1 MNRDTR
7 VADSMAQSAAVTAR
21 VATVSALVLIGGFA
35 GCQKEL
41 FSRDM
46 SVPPTAMDV
55 TGISDFEGA
64 GGVEPGKS
72 LVEAVDEARVD
83 ALPRQEQAESIEL
96 SLAET
101 RAAAIEHNFSLKVE
115 LFKPRIGITALSAAE
130 AAFEA
135 VIFGSYTTTNESLLT
150 QLEEGIPTDSD
161 SFSGGV
167 RLPLVTGG
175 SLEVSTL
182 GNRSDGG
189 LLLAEPWEAGFEVD
203 ITQPLL
209 RDAGIEVN
217 TAAIR
222 IARYDAQTIDAQTK
236 LSVIRLLSDVE
247 RAYWNLYRVTRVLDV
262 RVRQYE
268 VAKQQAERARRLVA
282 ADQGSELDVLRA
294 ESGLG
299 GTLESVIVADNAVRV
314 AQRDLKVLMNRP
326 DLPQGGKTRIVI
338 TDPPSPTEPRID
350 SGLLVDRAM
359 SGRMELLE
367 LELSL
372 AADAERIMVARN
384 GMLPSFVL
392 DYNYQVLG
400 DGTSAGN
407 AYSSIPDEDIY
418 SISFGVEIPVGNEAA
433 RSTLARTLLTRLQR
447 LQTKNARKGSI
458 TNEVL
463 DAADGLTNAWQRI
476 IAARLESELAART
489 LAGEQR
495 QFDVGLRTST
505 DVLDAAARLADAQA
519 SEVNAMSAYQIAFVD
534 LAFATGTT
542 LGAQRVDIP
551 DIGADALAEFERE
564 LRR

>member
-1 MNRDTR
+1 MNEDTR
-7 VADSMAQSAAVTAR
+7 VKVVVARSVAIAAGA
-21 VATVSALVLIGGFA
+21 ASIAALVLVG
-35 GCQKEL
+35 GCQREL
-41 FSRDM
+41 FSKDM
-46 SVPPTAMDV
+46 SVPPTTMDV
-55 TGISDFEGA
+55 KGITDFEGTGA
-64 GGVEPGKS
+64 VGSGKS
-72 LVEAVDEARVD
+72 LADAVDEARVD
-83 ALPRQEQAESIEL
+83 ALPRQEQAESVDL
-96 SLAET
+96 SLAEA
-101 RAAAIEHNFSLKVE
+101 RAGALENNLSLKAD
-115 LFKPRIGITALSAAE
+115 LFKPRIGVTAISGAE

-161 SFSGGV
+161 SFTGGV

-175 SLEVSTL
+175 SVEVSTL
-182 GNRSDGG
+182 GNRFDGG
-189 LLLAEPWEAGFEVD
+189 SLLAEPWEAGFEVD

-222 IARYDAQTIDAQTK
+222 IARYDAQAIDAQTK

-262 RVRQYE
+262 RLRQYE
-268 VAKQQAERARRLVA
+268 VAKQQVERARRLVA

-299 GTLESVIVADNAVRV
+299 STLENVILADNAVRV

-338 TDPPSPTEPRID
+338 TDPPSPTEPKID
-350 SGLLVDRAM
+350 SSLLVDRAM

-372 AADAERIMVARN
+372 SADAERIMVARN

-392 DYNYQVLG
+392 DYNYQLLG

-407 AYSSIPDEDIY
+407 AYSSIPDADSY
-418 SISFGVEIPVGNEAA
+418 SLSFGVEIPVGNEAA

-447 LQTKNARKGSI
+447 LQTKNARKDSI

-519 SEVNAMSAYQIAFVD
+519 AEVNAMSAYQIAFVD

-564 LRR
+564 LGR